1 MTRDDIVQAL
11 KELLPKE
18 LKDRADELDEDT
30 RITDLGFD
38 SMSILDLMY
47 DVEKRFGVEMKVA
60 DLIEMEHVRDLVDKL
75 ETSQTPS

>member
-1 MTRDDIVQAL
+1 MSRDEIVQAL
-11 KELLPKE
+11 KELLPREMKE
-18 LKDRADELDEDT
+18 RADQLDEDT

-47 DVEKRFGVEMKVA
+47 DVERRFGIEMKVA

-75 ETSQTPS
+75 ATSQTPS